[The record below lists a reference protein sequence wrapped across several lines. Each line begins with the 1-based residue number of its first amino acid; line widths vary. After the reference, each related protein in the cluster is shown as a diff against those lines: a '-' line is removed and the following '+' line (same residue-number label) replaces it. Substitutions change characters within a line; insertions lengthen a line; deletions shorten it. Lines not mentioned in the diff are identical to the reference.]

1 MINRVQALLLA
12 LLLPVAAP
20 AFAPADA
27 AASTD
32 STSAGEGV
40 RLPASVTP
48 RTYRIDFTPDI
59 QALTFRGTAQ
69 IDITVHQ
76 PTKNIVLNSADL
88 VIDRAGVLGHGDVRT
103 IRYDTQEQTAT
114 LTLDRELSPGAYTLS
129 LAYRG
134 KIYRQASGLFV
145 LDYDTPS
152 GKARALF
159 TQFENS
165 DARRFVPSWDEP
177 GRKAVFELT
186 ATVPSNQLAF
196 SNMPVAS
203 TGLLGGGLKRVRF
216 APTPRMSSYLLFFGM
231 GDFERVHRNVDGV
244 DVGVLVKRGDTASGA
259 FALDAAARIL
269 PYYNRYFDTPY
280 PLPKL
285 DLIGAPGTSQFFGAM
300 ENWGAIFYFERDLLI
315 DPRISTESDKQN
327 VYLVVAHEM
336 AHQWF
341 GDLVTMAWWDD
352 LWLNE
357 GFASWME
364 NKVTDHFHPEWKI
377 WLQAQREK
385 QAAMQEDAR
394 DGTHPIIT
402 PILDVTQA
410 SSAFDT
416 ITYSKGAAVIH
427 MLESYLGEDAFRA
440 GVRRYIH
447 DFAYGN
453 TVTDDLW
460 HEMDKG
466 SRRPIMRIA
475 HDFTLQAGVP
485 MLSQASDECAGGK
498 SRLRI
503 AQGHFAIDADSTS
516 ARIWHVPALIAPLQ
530 GRRSVATVV
539 SGAVG
544 QAVAV
549 SGCGAVLLNAGQTG
563 YFRAHYSDDGLAAI
577 VGAFRELSP
586 EDQLGV
592 LNDRSA
598 LAYAGQEP
606 MTSLLELVKKF
617 PADAEPVVASALVE
631 LLRGLDRI
639 YDGLPAQ
646 TRFRSYAT
654 GVLQPIFDGVGWDR
668 SPREGA
674 NVPLLRSHLIA
685 ALGDFGDPPV
695 LAEARQRFDRYA
707 KEAATLD
714 AGARRTV
721 LGIIAAHADA
731 VTWDE
736 LHRMAQ
742 AAATEMERRELYV
755 LLAVPANEVLVQR
768 ALDLAISGEPPATIA
783 PEMISAASERHPKL
797 AFEFAIAHWDRIA
810 PLIEPSSQARYVPS
824 LLNDATD
831 LNLIGELEHFAE
843 GHIPPD
849 DRQEL
854 RKAAANVRYLAMV
867 RDDRLP
873 EIDRWIK
880 TDGGRVS
887 TVDRSMSEGSPA
899 RRDLAYTS
907 QTGDHGDDLAAE

>member
-1 MINRVQALLLA
+1 MPMIKRVQALLLA
-12 LLLPVAAP
+12 LLVPVAAP
-20 AFAPADA
+20 AFVPADSA
-27 AASTD
+27 AASID
-32 STSAGEGV
+32 STSAGKEV

-59 QALTFRGTAQ
+59 QALTFRGTVQ

-76 PTKNIVLNSADL
+76 RTKSIVLNSADL

-103 IRYDTQEQTAT
+103 IRYDTPEQTAT
-114 LTLDRELSPGAYTLS
+114 LMLGRELSPGAYTLS

-196 SNMPVAS
+196 SNMPIAS
-203 TGLLGGGLKRVRF
+203 TSMLGGGLHRVHF
-216 APTPRMSSYLLFFGM
+216 AATPRMSSYLLFFGM

-269 PYYNRYFDTPY
+269 PYYNGYFDTPY

-364 NKVTDHFHPEWKI
+364 NKVTDHFHPEWKN
-377 WLQAQREK
+377 LVAGVTGK
-385 QAAMQEDAR
+385 AGSHAGGCSN
-394 DGTHPIIT
+394 GTHPIIT

-416 ITYSKGAAVIH
+416 ITYSKGAAVIR
-427 MLESYLGEDAFRA
+427 MLEVLHRRGPFRA

-466 SRRPIMRIA
+466 SRRPIVRIA

-485 MLSQASDECAGGK
+485 MLSEASNECVGGN

-503 AQGHFAIDADSTS
+503 SQGHFAIDADSTG
-516 ARIWHVPALIAPLQ
+516 ARIWHVPALIATLR
-530 GRRSVATVV
+530 GRPVATLCRAPPGKP
-539 SGAVG
+539 SKCPAV
-544 QAVAV
+544 
-549 SGCGAVLLNAGQTG
+549 
-563 YFRAHYSDDGLAAI
+563 
-577 VGAFRELSP
+577 
-586 EDQLGV
+586 
-592 LNDRSA
+592 
-598 LAYAGQEP
+598 
-606 MTSLLELVKKF
+606 
-617 PADAEPVVASALVE
+617 
-631 LLRGLDRI
+631 
-639 YDGLPAQ
+639 
-646 TRFRSYAT
+646 
-654 GVLQPIFDGVGWDR
+654 
-668 SPREGA
+668 
-674 NVPLLRSHLIA
+674 
-685 ALGDFGDPPV
+685 
-695 LAEARQRFDRYA
+695 
-707 KEAATLD
+707 
-714 AGARRTV
+714 
-721 LGIIAAHADA
+721 
-731 VTWDE
+731 
-736 LHRMAQ
+736 
-742 AAATEMERRELYV
+742 ERC
-755 LLAVPANEVLVQR
+755 
-768 ALDLAISGEPPATIA
+768 S
-783 PEMISAASERHPKL
+783 
-797 AFEFAIAHWDRIA
+797 
-810 PLIEPSSQARYVPS
+810 
-824 LLNDATD
+824 
-831 LNLIGELEHFAE
+831 
-843 GHIPPD
+843 
-849 DRQEL
+849 
-854 RKAAANVRYLAMV
+854 
-867 RDDRLP
+867 
-873 EIDRWIK
+873 
-880 TDGGRVS
+880 
-887 TVDRSMSEGSPA
+887 
-899 RRDLAYTS
+899 
-907 QTGDHGDDLAAE
+907 

>member
-1 MINRVQALLLA
+1 MPMIKRVQALLLV
-12 LLLPVAAP
+12 LLLPPSAP
-20 AFAPADA
+20 AFAPEDSA
-27 AASTD
+27 ATAATD
-32 STSAGEGV
+32 STSAGERV

-48 RTYRIDFTPDI
+48 RRYRIDFTPDI
-59 QALTFRGTAQ
+59 PALTFSGTVQ
-69 IDITVHQ
+69 IDITVLQ
-76 PTKNIVLNSADL
+76 ATKNIVLNSADL
-88 VIDRAGVLGHGDVRT
+88 VVDRAGVLGHGDVRT
-103 IRYDTQEQTAT
+103 IRYDTQEQT
-114 LTLDRELSPGAYTLS
+114 LTLMLDHELSPGPYTLS

-134 KIYRQASGLFV
+134 KIYQQASGLFA
-145 LDYDTPS
+145 LDYDTPH

-177 GRKAVFELT
+177 GRKALFELT
-186 ATVPSNQLAF
+186 ATVPSIQLAF
-196 SNMPVAS
+196 SNMPIAS
-203 TGLLGGGLKRVRF
+203 TEVLGGGLKRVHF
-216 APTPRMSSYLLFFGM
+216 AATPKMSSYLLFFGM
-231 GDFERVHRNVDGV
+231 GDFERVHRDVGGV

-315 DPRISTESDKQN
+315 DPRISTETDKQN

-377 WLQAQREK
+377 WLQAMREK
-385 QAAMQEDAR
+385 QVAMQEDAR

-410 SSAFDT
+410 SSAFDA
-416 ITYSKGAAVIH
+416 ITYEKGAAVIH
-427 MLESYLGEDAFRA
+427 MLESYVGEDAFRK

-447 DFAYGN
+447 DYAYGN

-466 SRRPIMRIA
+466 SRRPISRIA

-485 MLSQASDECAGGK
+485 MLSEASAECVQGN
-498 SRLRI
+498 SRVRVS
-503 AQGHFAIDADSTS
+503 QGHFAIDADSTA
-516 ARIWHVPALIAPLQ
+516 ARIWHVPALIAPLH
-530 GRRSVATVV
+530 GRPVATVV
-539 SGAVG
+539 SGPAG
-544 QAVAV
+544 QAVEV
-549 SGCGAVLLNAGQTG
+549 SGCGATLLNAGQTG
-563 YFRAHYSDDGLAAI
+563 YFRAHYSADGLAAI
-577 VGAFRELSP
+577 VAAYPELSP

-598 LAYAGQEP
+598 LAYTGQEP
-606 MTSLLELVKKF
+606 VATLLELTKRF
-617 PADAEPVVASALVE
+617 PADAEPVVAAALVE

-639 YDGLPAQ
+639 YHGLPTQ
-646 TRFRSYAT
+646 TRFRSYAI
-654 GVLQPIFDGVGWDR
+654 GVLQPIFDRVGWDR
-668 SPREGA
+668 SPGEGD
-674 NVPLLRSHLIA
+674 NVALLRSHVIA

-695 LAEARQRFDRYA
+695 LAEARKRFDRYA
-707 KEAATLD
+707 KDAATLD

-721 LGIIAAHADA
+721 LGIIAVDADP
-731 VTWDE
+731 TRWDQ

-755 LLAVPANEVLVQR
+755 LLAAPESEVLVQR

-797 AFEFAIAHWDRIA
+797 ALEFVITHWDRIA
-810 PLIEPSSQARYVPS
+810 PRIEPSSQARYVPS
-824 LLNDATD
+824 LLSDATD
-831 LNLIGELEHFAE
+831 LNLIGELERFAE

-849 DRQEL
+849 GRQEL
-854 RKAAANVRYLAMV
+854 RKAEATVRYLAMI
-867 RDDRLP
+867 RNDRLP
-873 EIDRWIK
+873 EIDRWMQ
-880 TDGGRVS
+880 TDGGRASSAAVGS
-887 TVDRSMSEGSPA
+887 HLKDRRPRG
-899 RRDLAYTS
+899 
-907 QTGDHGDDLAAE
+907 